1 MHERKSSRYRKRV
14 KRKVYF
20 SQIKYLQ
27 HIDICGKKKK
37 KRSEEMERRKKQE
50 MMKIKYLKRRGR
62 HQGADRDGRREWEK
76 EGENRGV
83 ENEVKLYKE
92 HGSRLKGRRSQK

>member
-1 MHERKSSRYRKRV
+1 
-14 KRKVYF
+14 
-20 SQIKYLQ
+20 
-27 HIDICGKKKK
+27 
-37 KRSEEMERRKKQE
+37 MERRKKQE

>member
-37 KRSEEMERRKKQE
+37 RSEEMERRKKQE
-50 MMKIKYLKRRGR
+50 MMKIKYLKRREGTKG
-62 HQGADRDGRREWEK
+62 QIEM
-76 EGENRGV
+76 EGESGRKRGKT
-83 ENEVKLYKE
+83 EV
-92 HGSRLKGRRSQK
+92 LKMK